1 METKNE
7 NIVEKLEQ
15 INPLVIEIA
24 SHKENLKK
32 ALIDW
37 KCAKKQRRSI
47 FSPFSSF
54 KNLTLTLS
62 GATIV
67 LLLLFATNTLFQP
80 QLTLAEA
87 KKIALKDFAVQKLIS
102 EGNQIQDIK
111 IVNEKAFVLITA
123 TERKTTSE
131 SKASATQSATSTSSN
146 NNLPVLIEVSFKE
159 KRVTKIKNAI
169 VSEKLLTV
177 EKETEATSILIS
189 SNASGNSTP
198 TSKIEIESVAT
209 SPASASQLK
218 LVPKNG
224 GVEVFPQEE
233 KVMIKYKINDA
244 QKESEVNITSQQV
257 ESTQTLS
264 SEE

>member
-1 METKNE
+1 MEIKNE
-7 NIVEKLEQ
+7 NIIEKLEQ
-15 INPLVIEIA
+15 IKPRAIEIA

-37 KCAKKQRRSI
+37 KYGEKQKQSI
-47 FSPFSSF
+47 LSPFSTF

-67 LLLLFATNTLFQP
+67 LLLLFAVNTLFQP

-87 KKIALKDFAVQKLIS
+87 REIALKDFSVQKLIS

-123 TERKTTSE
+123 IEKETTSE
-131 SKASATQSATSTSSN
+131 PKAVATSSVASTSANSN
-146 NNLPVLIEVSFKE
+146 TPILVQVSFKE
-159 KRVTKIKNAI
+159 KRVTRIKNAI
-169 VSEKLLTV
+169 VSEKLLTA

-189 SNASGNSTP
+189 SKASESSAT
-198 TSKIEIESVAT
+198 TSKIQIESVAT
-209 SPASASQLK
+209 SPASTSKLK
-218 LVPKNG
+218 LTPKNG
-224 GVEVFPQEE
+224 GVEVSPQEE
-233 KVMIKYKINDA
+233 KVMIIYKVDNL

-264 SEE
+264 SDK